1 LKEGSDGALSRYF
14 YYRYF
19 LSFQVSTNKPQ
30 LILDAD
36 ILEIGELESVQKK
49 MPNGSSLTAV

>member
-1 LKEGSDGALSRYF
+1 LKEGSDGALSHYF
-14 YYRYF
+14 YYCYF

-36 ILEIGELESVQKK
+36 ILEIGELESVQQK